1 MKGIRFEFLRTKVA
15 RRLFGLFVT
24 LAVIPV
30 TILAVSSWMYLLS
43 ELREQ
48 AMDTM
53 EDQNAIAA
61 QMIID
66 RLRRAEQDLRNVRR
80 VRSESASL
88 GAAWASV
95 NANSLV
101 GLGAF
106 VENSISPWLWIEI
119 LVPVLI
125 QPLWLVLGLP
135 GAVLVL
141 ITRRKRRKSIF
152 FKK

>member
-1 MKGIRFEFLRTKVA
+1 MRLRGNFFRLTGVA
-15 RRLFGLFVT
+15 LLLAALLT
-24 LAVIPV
+24 LAVEAYGWWRDDV
-30 TILAVSSWMYLLS
+30 W
-43 ELREQ
+43 
-48 AMDTM
+48 
-53 EDQNAIAA
+53 
-61 QMIID
+61 
-66 RLRRAEQDLRNVRR
+66 
-80 VRSESASL
+80 ESASL

-141 ITRRKRRKSIF
+141 ITRRRRRKSIF

>member
-1 MKGIRFEFLRTKVA
+1 MRLRGNIL
-15 RRLFGLFVT
+15 RLTGAALLLAALLT
-24 LAVIPV
+24 LAVEAYGWWRDDV
-30 TILAVSSWMYLLS
+30 WA
-43 ELREQ
+43 
-48 AMDTM
+48 
-53 EDQNAIAA
+53 
-61 QMIID
+61 
-66 RLRRAEQDLRNVRR
+66 
-80 VRSESASL
+80 SASL

>member
-1 MKGIRFEFLRTKVA
+1 MRLRGNFFRFSGVA
-15 RRLFGLFVT
+15 LLLAGLLT
-24 LAVIPV
+24 LAVEAYGWWRDDV
-30 TILAVSSWMYLLS
+30 W
-43 ELREQ
+43 
-48 AMDTM
+48 
-53 EDQNAIAA
+53 
-61 QMIID
+61 
-66 RLRRAEQDLRNVRR
+66 
-80 VRSESASL
+80 ESASL
-88 GAAWASV
+88 GSAWASV

-141 ITRRKRRKSIF
+141 IARRQRRKSIF

>member
-1 MKGIRFEFLRTKVA
+1 M
-15 RRLFGLFVT
+15 RRLLFFGRLMGWMLLLGA
-24 LAVIPV
+24 LA
-30 TILAVSSWMYLLS
+30 AVAYEAFGWWRDGAWQSVSF
-43 ELREQ
+43 
-48 AMDTM
+48 
-53 EDQNAIAA
+53 
-61 QMIID
+61 
-66 RLRRAEQDLRNVRR
+66 
-80 VRSESASL
+80 

-135 GAVLVL
+135 GAVLLL
-141 ITRRKRRKSIF
+141 ITRRRRRKSIF

>member
-1 MKGIRFEFLRTKVA
+1 MMRIRGNIFRLSGVA
-15 RRLFGLFVT
+15 LLLAALLT
-24 LAVIPV
+24 LAVEAYGWWRDDV
-30 TILAVSSWMYLLS
+30 W
-43 ELREQ
+43 
-48 AMDTM
+48 
-53 EDQNAIAA
+53 
-61 QMIID
+61 
-66 RLRRAEQDLRNVRR
+66 
-80 VRSESASL
+80 ESASL

-141 ITRRKRRKSIF
+141 ITRRRRRKSIF

>member
-1 MKGIRFEFLRTKVA
+1 MRLRGKNFRLTGVA
-15 RRLFGLFVT
+15 LLLGALFT
-24 LAVIPV
+24 LAVEAYGWWRDDV
-30 TILAVSSWMYLLS
+30 W
-43 ELREQ
+43 
-48 AMDTM
+48 
-53 EDQNAIAA
+53 
-61 QMIID
+61 
-66 RLRRAEQDLRNVRR
+66 
-80 VRSESASL
+80 ESASL

-141 ITRRKRRKSIF
+141 ITRRRRRKSIF

>member
-1 MKGIRFEFLRTKVA
+1 MRLRGKNFRLTGVA
-15 RRLFGLFVT
+15 LLLAALFT
-24 LAVIPV
+24 LAVEAYGWWRDDV
-30 TILAVSSWMYLLS
+30 W
-43 ELREQ
+43 
-48 AMDTM
+48 
-53 EDQNAIAA
+53 
-61 QMIID
+61 
-66 RLRRAEQDLRNVRR
+66 
-80 VRSESASL
+80 ESASL

-141 ITRRKRRKSIF
+141 ITRRRRRKSIF

>member
-1 MKGIRFEFLRTKVA
+1 MRRRRTI
-15 RRLFGLFVT
+15 GLLSGAALLLGALSA
-24 LAVIPV
+24 LAVEALGWWRDGV
-30 TILAVSSWMYLLS
+30 WEFV
-43 ELREQ
+43 
-48 AMDTM
+48 
-53 EDQNAIAA
+53 
-61 QMIID
+61 
-66 RLRRAEQDLRNVRR
+66 
-80 VRSESASL
+80 SL
-88 GAAWASV
+88 GAVWAGV

>member
-1 MKGIRFEFLRTKVA
+1 MRRWGKIFRLTGVA
-15 RRLFGLFVT
+15 LLLAALLT
-24 LAVIPV
+24 LAVE
-30 TILAVSSWMYLLS
+30 AYGWW
-43 ELREQ
+43 
-48 AMDTM
+48 
-53 EDQNAIAA
+53 
-61 QMIID
+61 
-66 RLRRAEQDLRNVRR
+66 R
-80 VRSESASL
+80 VDVWESVSL

-141 ITRRKRRKSIF
+141 ITRRRRRRWIF
-152 FKK
+152 FNK